1 MTWTTPRSQAA
12 TVSITGNFASGQDVL
27 GFTNVPATMGNITGI
42 YNAGT
47 GVMTLTSAGA
57 TATLVQWQAALQ
69 SVTYSNSSDN
79 PSVAARTV
87 SYTVNDGAANSNI
100 VTSTINVTAVNDAPT
115 ATNAS
120 AAETYIEDT
129 ALNLTDIVVSDVD
142 SPNLTVTLTL
152 SDVAAG
158 SLNTAT
164 AGSVTSTFAGGV
176 WTAAGAIADV
186 NTLLAGLTFTPA
198 TDYNANFTI
207 ATSVSD
213 GVAPALTGTKAI
225 TGTPV
230 NDPPTVSAPAT
241 FTVTEDV
248 AGNLVYTGTPFA
260 DVDNTSLT
268 VTLSIADGTIDAS
281 TGGGVS
287 VSGSPTARTFNGTV
301 AALNTYFTTAG
312 NISYLT
318 ALDNTTA
325 RTLTTLVSDGAL
337 SASTTS
343 TVNVTSVND
352 APVGTNNTVTTN
364 EDTAYI
370 FGTVD
375 FGFTDPNDSP
385 ANSLLAVNITTL
397 PTAGQF

>member
-1 MTWTTPRSQAA
+1 MNDGALNSNTVTSTINVTAVNDAPVLATGSVLAYTENQAA
-12 TVSITGNFASGQDVL
+12 TAINTVITASDLDNATFASGVVSITGNFASGEDVL
-27 GFTNVPATMGNITGI
+27 GFTNVPATMGNITGV

-47 GVMTLTSAGA
+47 GVMTLTSAGG
-57 TATLVQWQAALQ
+57 TATLAQWQAALQ
-69 SVTYSNSSDN
+69 SISYSNSSDN

-87 SYTVNDGAANSNI
+87 SYTVNDGAASSNTI
-100 VTSTINVTAVNDAPT
+100 TSTINVTAVNDAPT
-115 ATNAS
+115 ATNSS

-129 ALNLTDIVVSDVD
+129 PLNLIDIVVSDVD

-186 NTLLAGLTFTPA
+186 NTLLAGLTFTPTA
-198 TDYNANFTI
+198 DYNANFTI

-230 NDPPTVSAPAT
+230 NDAPTVSAPAT

-260 DVDNTSLT
+260 DVDDTSLT
-268 VTLSIADGTIDAS
+268 VTLSIADGTIGAS
-281 TGGGVS
+281 SGGGVS
-287 VSGSPTARTFNGTV
+287 VRGSRQCTH
-301 AALNTYFTTAG
+301 L
-312 NISYLT
+312 
-318 ALDNTTA
+318 
-325 RTLTTLVSDGAL
+325 
-337 SASTTS
+337 
-343 TVNVTSVND
+343 
-352 APVGTNNTVTTN
+352 
-364 EDTAYI
+364 
-370 FGTVD
+370 
-375 FGFTDPNDSP
+375 
-385 ANSLLAVNITTL
+385 
-397 PTAGQF
+397 